1 MTFTISTKPQNA
13 DNAEKA
19 DKAGKA
25 DKAEDKNR
33 GEKLSDPRAR
43 KLTIVGV
50 ERFNNADSLI
60 TLLTIAR
67 KNKKKRK
74 KYLKENQRRT
84 EAKAVRND
92 SCRRHPFRHP
102 QIYWIILLLSPQS
115 IN

>member
-33 GEKLSDPRAR
+33 GEKLSNPRAR
-43 KLTIVGV
+43 MVGV

-67 KNKKKRK
+67 KNKKNISK
-74 KYLKENQRRT
+74 KINAVQRQR
-84 EAKAVRND
+84 
-92 SCRRHPFRHP
+92 
-102 QIYWIILLLSPQS
+102 L
-115 IN
+115 